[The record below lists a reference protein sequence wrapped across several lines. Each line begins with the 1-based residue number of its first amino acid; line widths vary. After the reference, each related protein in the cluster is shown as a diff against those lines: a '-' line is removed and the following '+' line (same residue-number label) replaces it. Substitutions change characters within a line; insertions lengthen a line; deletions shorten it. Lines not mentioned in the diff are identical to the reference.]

1 MDHVCSI
8 YQIKNCFARDCRFCV
23 RWRAAM
29 TFYLYFLFCH
39 FILCIHTII
48 ERLINYQWYSK
59 LLSELAYT
67 SNIFNTYWKY
77 KWVVTVYQCRAFRW
91 PIWTDRGFC
100 TDLIIQSCIA
110 YPSTLRTGFWALGHL
125 FAWNFETA
133 VGHIPPLPFVTNLG
147 TIFKP
152 VSFFILLWFC
162 LFFFNLFVASHGN
175 IHDVMFSQFNSQTS
189 TCPLW
194 SRFNHLPKHSPQ

>member
-1 MDHVCSI
+1 MYHMNDAYNGSI
-8 YQIKNCFARDCRFCV
+8 RH
-23 RWRAAM
+23 RAAM

-110 YPSTLRTGFWALGHL
+110 YPSTLRTGFELLAAYSPEILKQLWDTYHRSLL
-125 FAWNFETA
+125 
-133 VGHIPPLPFVTNLG
+133 LPTWVPYSNQCHSSSYYGFVYFSL
-147 TIFKP
+147 IC
-152 VSFFILLWFC
+152 LL
-162 LFFFNLFVASHGN
+162 LHME
-175 IHDVMFSQFNSQTS
+175 IYMM
-189 TCPLW
+189 
-194 SRFNHLPKHSPQ
+194 